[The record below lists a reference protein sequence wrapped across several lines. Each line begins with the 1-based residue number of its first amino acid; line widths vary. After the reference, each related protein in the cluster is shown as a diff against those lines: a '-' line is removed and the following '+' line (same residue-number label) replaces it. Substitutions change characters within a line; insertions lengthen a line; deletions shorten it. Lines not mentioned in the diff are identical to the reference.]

1 MKPSA
6 AKTAQKR
13 PLARSIDADVGATLG
28 WLKRRGT
35 KANRL
40 GMARYAIRSDKVFG
54 VSVAKLRELGK
65 KRGRDHE
72 LAQALWGTG
81 WYEARMLASFVDE
94 PARVTPAQMDRWCRD
109 FDNWAI
115 CDTVCFHLFDRTPHA
130 FAKVSA
136 WAGRKEEFV
145 KRAAF
150 ALLAG
155 VAVHD
160 KGEGDDA
167 FVRFLPVIERASTDE
182 RNFVKKG
189 VSWALRSI
197 GGRSAALHA
206 AATDLARRLA
216 ASPDKTARWI
226 GKDASKQLA
235 SPAVSRRI
243 TAREKR
249 TTSKRA

>member
-1 MKPSA
+1 VNASA
-6 AKTAQKR
+6 ASAAQKR
-13 PLARSIDADVGATLG
+13 QPARPIDADVAATLA
-28 WLKRRGT
+28 WLKRHGT

-40 GMARYAIRSDKVFG
+40 GMARYAIRSENVFG
-54 VSVAKLRELGK
+54 VSVDALRDLAKK
-65 KRGRDHE
+65 HGRNHE
-72 LAQALWGTG
+72 LAVGLWGTG
-81 WYEARMLASFVDE
+81 WHEARTLASLVDE

-130 FAKVSA
+130 WTKVST
-136 WAGRKEEFV
+136 WAVRKEEFV

-150 ALLAG
+150 ALLASL
-155 VAVHD
+155 ALHD
-160 KGEGDDA
+160 KSSGDEA

-197 GGRSAALHA
+197 GGRSAALHR
-206 AATDLARRLA
+206 AATDVARRLA
-216 ASPDKTARWI
+216 SSPDTTARWI
-226 GKDASKQLA
+226 GKDAARQLA

-243 TAREKR
+243 AAREKR
-249 TTSKRA
+249 GRTP